1 MKTFHPDTMD
11 DDEDA
16 AYYAQKINDAYGI
29 LKERLRKEN

>member
-1 MKTFHPDTMD
+1 MY

-29 LKERLRKEN
+29 LKEKLRKENQ